1 MKRASV
7 AYVQTVENQL
17 NKHKVLIEE
26 IEKAIDDAIAEGNTF
41 TFINKVIPYTV
52 IEMLSS
58 YGYTVRRAGAFHYIN
73 WDQS

>member
-1 MKRASV
+1 MKRAAV
-7 AYVQTVENQL
+7 AYVQSVENRL

-26 IEKAIDDAIAEGNTF
+26 IEKAIDDAIAEGKTY
-41 TFINKVIPYTV
+41 TYINKAMPYTV

-58 YGYTVRRAGAFHYIN
+58 YGYTVRQTGSCHDIN